1 MTDVHRL
8 DLDLEG
14 RRTTMLVGAGLLAQA
29 GDLLD
34 AEGIRSR
41 ASVAEGRKVHLVVDR
56 GTGDAVSI
64 HHAPVLEAALRGMHP
79 VGMTPLTAT
88 ETAKAMPGVERVWD
102 DLMAA
107 GIDRRGLLVAIGGG
121 IVCDLAG
128 FAAALWMRGID
139 LVLVPTTLLS
149 MVDASLGGKTGVN
162 RPRPDGTLLKN
173 LVGAFWP
180 ARLVLADTD
189 TLSTLGDRAFRSGL
203 AECLKHGLIE
213 GEETLAALA
222 ADLPAVVAR
231 DPEVL
236 PRFVARSVGVK
247 AGIVARDF
255 REAGDRALLNL
266 GHTFAHAIESR
277 ADWGLLHGEAVGIGL
292 VAAAAASVQ
301 AGMADPS
308 LVARVRDLVSGA
320 GLPVRLPASAAEP
333 EVQEALRAA
342 MRLDK
347 KVDAG
352 RLRLVLLRGPGQ
364 VEVSVVADP
373 AVVDAG
379 WTAVTPG

>member
-1 MTDVHRL
+1 VTDVHRL
-8 DLDLEG
+8 DLELEG
-14 RRTTMLVGAGLLAQA
+14 RRTTMLVGQGLLAQA
-29 GDLLD
+29 GDLLA
-34 AEGIRSR
+34 AEGVRGDGVR
-41 ASVAEGRKVHLVVDR
+41 VHLVVDR
-56 GTGDAVSI
+56 GTADAVTI
-64 HHAPVLEAALRGMHP
+64 HHAPVLEAAVRGSG
-79 VGMTPLTAT
+79 VVSTTVLEAT
-88 ETAKAMPGVERVWD
+88 ERAKAMPCVERVWD
-102 DLMAA
+102 DLLAS
-107 GIDRRGLLVAIGGG
+107 GVDRRGLLVAIGGG

-128 FAAALWMRGID
+128 FAAASWMRGIE
-139 LVLVPTTLLS
+139 LVLVPTTLLA

-173 LVGAFWP
+173 MVGAFWP
-180 ARLVLADTD
+180 ARLVIADTD
-189 TLSTLGDRAFRSGL
+189 TLATLGDREFRAGL

-222 ADLPAVVAR
+222 ADLPGVVAR

-255 REAGDRALLNL
+255 RESGDRALLNL

-277 ADWGLLHGEAVGIGL
+277 AGWGLLHGEAVGIGL

-301 AGMADPS
+301 AGMADAS
-308 LVARVRDLVSGA
+308 LVDRVRGLVAGA
-320 GLPVRLPASAAEP
+320 GLPTRLPSEAGEAS
-333 EVQEALRAA
+333 VQAALRAA
-342 MRLDK
+342 MQLDK

-352 RLRLVLLRGPGQ
+352 RLRLVLLRGPGA

-379 WTAVTPG
+379 WSAIMAS

>member
-1 MTDVHRL
+1 
-8 DLDLEG
+8 
-14 RRTTMLVGAGLLAQA
+14 MLVGQGLLAQA
-29 GDLLD
+29 GDLLA
-34 AEGIRSR
+34 AEGARR
-41 ASVAEGRKVHLVVDR
+41 DGAKVHLVVDR
-56 GTGDAVSI
+56 GSGDAVAI
-64 HHAPVLEAALRGMHP
+64 HHAPVLEAAVRGDCS
-79 VGMTPLTAT
+79 VSMTTLPAT
-88 ETAKAMPGVERVWD
+88 ERDKAMLGVERVWD

-107 GIDRRGLLVAIGGG
+107 GVDRRGLLVAIGGG

-128 FAAALWMRGID
+128 FAAASWMRGIE

-162 RPRPDGTLLKN
+162 RPRSDGTLLKN
-173 LVGAFWP
+173 MVGAFWP
-180 ARLVLADTD
+180 ARLVIADTD
-189 TLSTLGDRAFRSGL
+189 TLATLGDREYRAGL

-222 ADLPAVVAR
+222 ADLPGVVAR

-255 REAGDRALLNL
+255 RESGDRALLNL

-277 ADWGLLHGEAVGIGL
+277 AGWGLLHGEAVGIGL

-301 AGMADPS
+301 AGMADAS
-308 LVARVRDLVSGA
+308 LVDRVRGLVAGA
-320 GLPVRLPASAAEP
+320 GLPTRLPSEAGEAS
-333 EVQEALRAA
+333 VQAALRAA
-342 MRLDK
+342 MQLDK

-352 RLRLVLLRGPGQ
+352 RLRLVLLRGPGA

-379 WTAVTPG
+379 WSAIMAS

>member
-8 DLDLEG
+8 DLELEG
-14 RRTTMLVGAGLLAQA
+14 RRTTMLVGQGLLAQA
-29 GDLLD
+29 GDLLA
-34 AEGIRSR
+34 AEGVRGDG
-41 ASVAEGRKVHLVVDR
+41 VKVHLVVDR
-56 GTGDAVSI
+56 GTADAVTI
-64 HHAPVLEAALRGMHP
+64 HHAPVLEAAVRGSG
-79 VGMTPLTAT
+79 VVSTTVLEAT
-88 ETAKAMPGVERVWD
+88 ERAKAMPGVERVWD

-107 GIDRRGLLVAIGGG
+107 GVDRRGLLVAIGGG

-128 FAAALWMRGID
+128 FAAASWMRGIE

-173 LVGAFWP
+173 MVGAFWP
-180 ARLVLADTD
+180 ARLVIADTD
-189 TLSTLGDRAFRSGL
+189 TLATLGDREYRAGL

-222 ADLPAVVAR
+222 ADLPGVVAR

-255 REAGDRALLNL
+255 RESGDRALLNL
-266 GHTFAHAIESR
+266 GHTFAHAIESQ
-277 ADWGLLHGEAVGIGL
+277 AGWGLLHGEAVGIGL
-292 VAAAAASVQ
+292 VAAAAASVR
-301 AGMADPS
+301 ADMADAS
-308 LVARVRDLVSGA
+308 LVDRVRGLVAGA
-320 GLPVRLPASAAEP
+320 GLPTRLPGGAAEDS
-333 EVQEALRAA
+333 VQVALRAA
-342 MRLDK
+342 MQLDK

-352 RLRLVLLRGPGQ
+352 RLRLVLLRGPGA

-379 WTAVTPG
+379 WSAISPV

>member
-8 DLDLEG
+8 DLELEG
-14 RRTTMLVGAGLLAQA
+14 RRTTMLVGQGLLAQA
-29 GDLLD
+29 GDLLA
-34 AEGIRSR
+34 AEGVRGDG
-41 ASVAEGRKVHLVVDR
+41 VKVHLVVDR
-56 GTGDAVSI
+56 GTADAVTI
-64 HHAPVLEAALRGMHP
+64 HHAPVLEAAVRGSG
-79 VGMTPLTAT
+79 VVSTTVLEAT
-88 ETAKAMPGVERVWD
+88 ERAKAMPGVERVWD

-107 GIDRRGLLVAIGGG
+107 GVDRRGLLVAIGGG

-128 FAAALWMRGID
+128 FAAASWMRGIE

-173 LVGAFWP
+173 MVGAFWP
-180 ARLVLADTD
+180 ARLVIADTD
-189 TLSTLGDRAFRSGL
+189 TLATLGDREYRAGL

-222 ADLPAVVAR
+222 ADLPGVVAR

-255 REAGDRALLNL
+255 RESGDRALLNL
-266 GHTFAHAIESR
+266 GHTFAHAIESQ
-277 ADWGLLHGEAVGIGL
+277 AGWGLLHGEAVGIGL
-292 VAAAAASVQ
+292 VAAAAASVR
-301 AGMADPS
+301 ANMADAS
-308 LVARVRDLVSGA
+308 LVDRVRGLVAGA
-320 GLPVRLPASAAEP
+320 GLPTRLPGGAAEDS
-333 EVQEALRAA
+333 VQVALRAA
-342 MRLDK
+342 MQLDK

-352 RLRLVLLRGPGQ
+352 RLRLVLLRGPGA

-379 WTAVTPG
+379 WSAISPV

>member
-1 MTDVHRL
+1 VTDVHRL
-8 DLDLEG
+8 DLELEG
-14 RRTTMLVGAGLLAQA
+14 RRTTMLVGQGLLAQA
-29 GDLLD
+29 GDLLA
-34 AEGIRSR
+34 AEGVRGDG
-41 ASVAEGRKVHLVVDR
+41 VKVHLVVDR
-56 GTGDAVSI
+56 GTADAVTI
-64 HHAPVLEAALRGMHP
+64 HHAPVLEAAVRGSG
-79 VGMTPLTAT
+79 VVSTTVLEAT
-88 ETAKAMPGVERVWD
+88 ERAKAMPGVERVWD

-107 GIDRRGLLVAIGGG
+107 GVDRRGLLVAIGGG

-128 FAAALWMRGID
+128 FAAASWMRGIE

-173 LVGAFWP
+173 MVGAFWP
-180 ARLVLADTD
+180 ARLVIADTD
-189 TLSTLGDRAFRSGL
+189 TLATLGDREYRAGL

-222 ADLPAVVAR
+222 ADLPGVVAR

-255 REAGDRALLNL
+255 RESGDRALLNL
-266 GHTFAHAIESR
+266 GHTFAHAIESQ
-277 ADWGLLHGEAVGIGL
+277 AGWGLLHGEAVGIGL
-292 VAAAAASVQ
+292 VAAAAASVR
-301 AGMADPS
+301 ADMADAS
-308 LVARVRDLVSGA
+308 LVDRVRGLVAGA
-320 GLPVRLPASAAEP
+320 GLPTRLPGGAAEDS
-333 EVQEALRAA
+333 VQVALRAA
-342 MRLDK
+342 MQLDK

-352 RLRLVLLRGPGQ
+352 RLRLVLLRGPGA

-379 WTAVTPG
+379 WSAISPV

>member
-1 MTDVHRL
+1 MTEVHRL

-34 AEGIRSR
+34 AEQLRSDGTR
-41 ASVAEGRKVHLVVDR
+41 MHLVADR
-56 GTGDAVSI
+56 GVGDAVVV
-64 HHAPVLEAALRGMHP
+64 HHAPVLEAAIRGGQV
-79 VGMTPLTAT
+79 VGTTTLEAT
-88 ETAKAMPGVERVWD
+88 ESAKAMPGVERVWD

-107 GIDRRGLLVAIGGG
+107 GVDRRGLLVVIGGG

-128 FAAALWMRGID
+128 FAAATWMRGID

-162 RPRPDGTLLKN
+162 RPREDGSLLKN

-189 TLSTLGDRAFRSGL
+189 TLSTLGDREFRSGL

-213 GEETLAALA
+213 GEQTLAALA
-222 ADLPAVVAR
+222 ADLPAVVGR

-255 REAGDRALLNL
+255 RESGDRALLNL

-277 ADWGLLHGEAVGIGL
+277 VEWGLLHGEAVGIGL
-292 VAAAAASVQ
+292 VAAAAASVR

-308 LVARVRDLVSGA
+308 LVTRVRGLVAGA
-320 GLPVRLPASAAEP
+320 GLPVSLPAAAGDES
-333 EVQEALRAA
+333 VQAALRAA

-347 KVDAG
+347 KVESG

-373 AVVDAG
+373 SVVDAG
-379 WTAVTPG
+379 WDAVTPR

>member
-8 DLDLEG
+8 DLELEG
-14 RRTTMLVGAGLLAQA
+14 RRTTMLVGQGLLAQA
-29 GDLLD
+29 GDLLA
-34 AEGIRSR
+34 AEGVRGDG
-41 ASVAEGRKVHLVVDR
+41 VKVHLVVDR
-56 GTGDAVSI
+56 GTADAVTI
-64 HHAPVLEAALRGMHP
+64 HHAPVLEAAVRGSG
-79 VGMTPLTAT
+79 VVSTTVLEAT
-88 ETAKAMPGVERVWD
+88 ERAKAMPGVERVWD

-107 GIDRRGLLVAIGGG
+107 GVDRRGLLVAIGGG

-128 FAAALWMRGID
+128 FAAASWMRGIE

-173 LVGAFWP
+173 MVGAFLP
-180 ARLVLADTD
+180 ARLVIADTD
-189 TLSTLGDRAFRSGL
+189 TLATLGDREYRAGL

-222 ADLPAVVAR
+222 ADLPGVVAR

-255 REAGDRALLNL
+255 LESGDRALLNL
-266 GHTFAHAIESR
+266 GHTFAHAIESQ
-277 ADWGLLHGEAVGIGL
+277 AGWGLLHGEAVGIGL

-301 AGMADPS
+301 AGMADVS
-308 LVARVRDLVSGA
+308 LVDRVRGLVAGA
-320 GLPVRLPASAAEP
+320 GLPTRLPGGAAEDS
-333 EVQEALRAA
+333 VQAALRAA
-342 MRLDK
+342 MQLDK

-352 RLRLVLLRGPGQ
+352 SLRLVLLRGPGA

-379 WTAVTPG
+379 WNAISPV

>member
-8 DLDLEG
+8 DLELEG
-14 RRTTMLVGAGLLAQA
+14 RRTTMLVGQGLLAQA
-29 GDLLD
+29 GDLLA
-34 AEGIRSR
+34 AEGVRGDG
-41 ASVAEGRKVHLVVDR
+41 VKVHLVVDR
-56 GTGDAVSI
+56 GTADAVTI
-64 HHAPVLEAALRGMHP
+64 HHAPVLEAAVRGSG
-79 VGMTPLTAT
+79 VVSTTVLEAT
-88 ETAKAMPGVERVWD
+88 ERAKAMPGVERVWD

-107 GIDRRGLLVAIGGG
+107 GVDRRGLLVAIGGG

-128 FAAALWMRGID
+128 FAAASWMRGIE

-173 LVGAFWP
+173 MVGAFWP
-180 ARLVLADTD
+180 ARLVIADTD
-189 TLSTLGDRAFRSGL
+189 TLATLGDREYRAGL

-222 ADLPAVVAR
+222 ADLPGVVAR

-255 REAGDRALLNL
+255 LESGDRALLNL
-266 GHTFAHAIESR
+266 GHTFAHAIESQ
-277 ADWGLLHGEAVGIGL
+277 AGWGLLHGEAVGIGL

-301 AGMADPS
+301 AGMADVS
-308 LVARVRDLVSGA
+308 LVDRVRGLVAGA
-320 GLPVRLPASAAEP
+320 GLPTRLPGGAAEDS
-333 EVQEALRAA
+333 VQAALRAA
-342 MRLDK
+342 MQLDK

-352 RLRLVLLRGPGQ
+352 SLRLVLLRGPGA

-379 WTAVTPG
+379 WNAISPV

>member
-8 DLDLEG
+8 DLELEG
-14 RRTTMLVGAGLLAQA
+14 RRTTMLVGQGLLAQA
-29 GDLLD
+29 GDLLA
-34 AEGIRSR
+34 AEGVRGPGS
-41 ASVAEGRKVHLVVDR
+41 KVHLVVDR
-56 GTGDAVSI
+56 GSGDAVAI
-64 HHAPVLEAALRGMHP
+64 HHAPVLEAAVRGDGS
-79 VGMTPLTAT
+79 VSMTTLPAT
-88 ETAKAMPGVERVWD
+88 ERDKAMLGVERVWD

-107 GIDRRGLLVAIGGG
+107 GVDRRGLLVAIGGG

-128 FAAALWMRGID
+128 FAAASWMRGIE

-162 RPRPDGTLLKN
+162 RPRTDGTLLKN
-173 LVGAFWP
+173 MVGAFWP
-180 ARLVLADTD
+180 ARLVIADTD
-189 TLSTLGDRAFRSGL
+189 TLATLGDREYRAGL

-222 ADLPAVVAR
+222 ADLPGVVAR

-255 REAGDRALLNL
+255 RESGDRALLNL

-277 ADWGLLHGEAVGIGL
+277 AGWGLLHGEAVGIGL

-301 AGMADPS
+301 AGMADAS
-308 LVARVRDLVSGA
+308 LVDRVRGLVAGA
-320 GLPVRLPASAAEP
+320 GLPTRLPSEAGEAS
-333 EVQEALRAA
+333 VQAALRAA
-342 MRLDK
+342 MQLDK

-352 RLRLVLLRGPGQ
+352 RLRLVLLRGPGA

-379 WTAVTPG
+379 WSAIMAR

>member
-8 DLDLEG
+8 DLELEG
-14 RRTTMLVGAGLLAQA
+14 RRTTMLVGSGLLARC
-29 GDLLD
+29 GDLLH
-34 AEGIRSR
+34 AEGVRSDG
-41 ASVAEGRKVHLVVDR
+41 AKVHLVVDP
-56 GTGDAVSI
+56 GIGDAVTI
-64 HHAPVLEAALRGMHP
+64 HHAPVLEAAVRGSGT
-79 VGMTPLTAT
+79 VSTTTLAAT
-88 ETAKAMPGVERVWD
+88 ESAKAMPGVERVWD

-107 GIDRRGLLVAIGGG
+107 GVDRRGLLVAIGGG

-128 FAAALWMRGID
+128 FAAASWMRGIE

-162 RPRPDGTLLKN
+162 RPRPHGTLLKN

-180 ARLVLADTD
+180 ARLVIADTD
-189 TLSTLGDRAFRSGL
+189 TLTTLGDREYRAGL

-222 ADLPAVVAR
+222 ADLPGVVAR
-231 DPEVL
+231 DPDVL

-255 REAGDRALLNL
+255 RESGDRALLNL
-266 GHTFAHAIESR
+266 GHTFAHAIESQ
-277 ADWGLLHGEAVGIGL
+277 AGWGLLHGEAVGIGL

-301 AGMADPS
+301 AGMADAS
-308 LVARVRDLVSGA
+308 LVDRVRGLVAGA
-320 GLPVRLPASAAEP
+320 GLPTRLPSEAGEAS
-333 EVQEALRAA
+333 VQAALRAA
-342 MRLDK
+342 MQLDK

-352 RLRLVLLRGPGQ
+352 RLRLVLLRGPGA

-379 WTAVTPG
+379 WSAIMAR

>member
-1 MTDVHRL
+1 VTDVHRL
-8 DLDLEG
+8 DLELEG
-14 RRTTMLVGAGLLAQA
+14 RRTTMLVGQGLLAQA
-29 GDLLD
+29 GDLLA
-34 AEGIRSR
+34 AEGVRGDG
-41 ASVAEGRKVHLVVDR
+41 VKMHLVVDR
-56 GTGDAVSI
+56 GTADAVTI
-64 HHAPVLEAALRGMHP
+64 HHAPVLEAAVRGSG
-79 VGMTPLTAT
+79 VVSTTVLEAT
-88 ETAKAMPGVERVWD
+88 ERAKAMPGVERVWD

-107 GIDRRGLLVAIGGG
+107 GVDRRGLLVAIGGG

-128 FAAALWMRGID
+128 FAAASWMRGIE

-173 LVGAFWP
+173 MVGAFWP
-180 ARLVLADTD
+180 ARLVIADTD
-189 TLSTLGDRAFRSGL
+189 TLATLGDREYRAGL

-222 ADLPAVVAR
+222 ADLPGVVAR

-255 REAGDRALLNL
+255 RESGDRALLNL
-266 GHTFAHAIESR
+266 GHTFAHAIESQ
-277 ADWGLLHGEAVGIGL
+277 AGWGLLHGEAVGIGL

-301 AGMADPS
+301 AGMADAS
-308 LVARVRDLVSGA
+308 LVDRVRGLVAGA
-320 GLPVRLPASAAEP
+320 GLPTRLPGGAAEDS
-333 EVQEALRAA
+333 VQAALRAA
-342 MRLDK
+342 MQLDK

-352 RLRLVLLRGPGQ
+352 RLRLVLLRGPGA

-379 WTAVTPG
+379 WNAISPV

>member
-8 DLDLEG
+8 DLELEG
-14 RRTTMLVGAGLLAQA
+14 RRTTMLVGQGLLAQA
-29 GDLLD
+29 GDLLA
-34 AEGIRSR
+34 AEGVRGPGS
-41 ASVAEGRKVHLVVDR
+41 KVHLVVDR
-56 GTGDAVSI
+56 GSGDAVAI
-64 HHAPVLEAALRGMHP
+64 HHAPVLEAAVRGDCS
-79 VGMTPLTAT
+79 VSMTTLPAT
-88 ETAKAMPGVERVWD
+88 ERDKAMLGVERVWD

-107 GIDRRGLLVAIGGG
+107 GVDRRGLLVAIGGG

-128 FAAALWMRGID
+128 FAAASWMRGIE

-162 RPRPDGTLLKN
+162 RPRTDGTLLKN
-173 LVGAFWP
+173 MVGAFWP
-180 ARLVLADTD
+180 ARLVIADTD
-189 TLSTLGDRAFRSGL
+189 TLATLGDREYRAGL

-222 ADLPAVVAR
+222 ADLPGVVAR

-255 REAGDRALLNL
+255 RESGDRALLNL

-277 ADWGLLHGEAVGIGL
+277 AGWGLLHGEAVGIGL

-301 AGMADPS
+301 AGMADAS
-308 LVARVRDLVSGA
+308 LVDRVRGLVAGA
-320 GLPVRLPASAAEP
+320 GLPTRLPSEAGEAS
-333 EVQEALRAA
+333 VQAALRAA
-342 MRLDK
+342 MQLDK

-352 RLRLVLLRGPGQ
+352 RLRLVLLRGPGA

-379 WTAVTPG
+379 WSAIMAS

>member
-1 MTDVHRL
+1 VTDVHRL
-8 DLDLEG
+8 DLELEG

-34 AEGIRSR
+34 AEGVRSGQ
-41 ASVAEGRKVHLVVDR
+41 AKIHLVVDR
-56 GTGDAVSI
+56 GVGDAVSI
-64 HHAPVLEAALRGMHP
+64 HHAPVLEAAMRGVHA
-79 VGMTPLTAT
+79 VGMTTLDAT
-88 ETAKAMPGVERVWD
+88 EIAKAMPGVERVWD

-107 GIDRRGLLVAIGGG
+107 GVDRRGLLVAIGGG

-128 FAAALWMRGID
+128 FAAASWMRGID

-173 LVGAFWP
+173 MVGAFWP
-180 ARLVLADTD
+180 ARLVIADTD
-189 TLSTLGDRAFRSGL
+189 TLATLGDREFRAGL

-222 ADLPAVVAR
+222 ADLPGVVAR
-231 DPEVL
+231 DPDVL

-247 AGIVARDF
+247 AAIVARDF
-255 REAGDRALLNL
+255 RESGDRALLNL

-277 ADWGLLHGEAVGIGL
+277 AEWGLLHGEAVGIGL

-301 AGMADPS
+301 AGMAES
-308 LVARVRDLVSGA
+308 ALVDRVRGLVVGA
-320 GLPVRLPASAAEP
+320 GLPVHLPAVSADG
-333 EVQEALRAA
+333 EVQAGLRAA

-352 RLRLVLLRGPGQ
+352 RLRLVLLRGPGE

-379 WTAVTPG
+379 WSAITPG